1 MGLLGGNSTK
11 SVKTDVHRKGSSH
24 IRPSLLQRTLG
35 QQGQR
40 PSRILPAPPAVPS
53 SFPYSDYNSSY
64 KTFQVFMI

>member
-11 SVKTDVHRKGSSH
+11 SVKTDARRRDFLY

-40 PSRILPAPPAVPS
+40 PSRILPVPPVVPS

>member
-11 SVKTDVHRKGSSH
+11 SVKTSYHW
-24 IRPSLLQRTLG
+24 RTLG
-35 QQGQR
+35 QQDQR
-40 PSRILPAPPAVPS
+40 PSRILLIPPAVPS